1 MAERLTFSP
10 DKDLSSTRF
19 PYSEQL
25 AKTTPL
31 PSQEEQETNDET
43 KPLTTSSAEATSFE
57 SPTPSFTRSPKELDR
72 ISSKGLLL
80 RYLKHFFLR
89 K

>member
-10 DKDLSSTRF
+10 IEELDSAHRT
-19 PYSEQL
+19 PSEQSI
-25 AKTTPL
+25 KPPVIPL
-31 PSQEEQETNDET
+31 KEPEVPKEEGSINS
-43 KPLTTSSAEATSFE
+43 SSAEATVFE
-57 SPTPSFTRSPKELDR
+57 SPTPSFAGSTKELDR